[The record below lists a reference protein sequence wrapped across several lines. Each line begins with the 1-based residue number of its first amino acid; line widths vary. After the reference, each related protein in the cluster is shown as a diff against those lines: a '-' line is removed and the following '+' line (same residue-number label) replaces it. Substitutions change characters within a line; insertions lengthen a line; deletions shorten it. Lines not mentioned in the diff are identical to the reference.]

1 MSDKHYSQYILSNTY
16 YGNARALAFA
26 LIAQVIYLNFH
37 YIVGGTVILL
47 GCVDLVVNL
56 VMTLIER
63 FYLKKKNYET
73 VETSLTVHY
82 YLSQC
87 IMIVF
92 IGIMIWEIVYMYQHQ
107 HPDQGELLR

>member
-1 MSDKHYSQYILSNTY
+1 MSDKRYSQYILSNTY
-16 YGNARALAFA
+16 YGNAHALAFV

-47 GCVDLVVNL
+47 GCVSLVLNL
-56 VMTLIER
+56 VMSFIER
-63 FYLKKKNYET
+63 YYMKKRLYET
-73 VETSLTVHY
+73 LDTVLNVHF

-87 IMIVF
+87 IMAVF

-107 HPDQGELLR
+107 HPDDPELRK